1 LVAPITIFP
10 EFPLQPIDLVPAQS
24 ALQTF
29 ALLEADL
36 CLHLI
41 EDDEASRA
49 TLCALVAGQ
58 ALSCRALLY
67 CHWLRNLSDDIV
79 ALC

>member
-1 LVAPITIFP
+1 MTTYTV
-10 EFPLQPIDLVPAQS
+10 PLQPLDLVSVQS

-41 EDDEASRA
+41 ERDEAVRA
-49 TLCALVAGQ
+49 ALCALIAV
-58 ALSCRALLY
+58 
-67 CHWLRNLSDDIV
+67 
-79 ALC
+79 

>member
-1 LVAPITIFP
+1 MPPTKRTTTAAITDTTNSSSL
-10 EFPLQPIDLVPAQS
+10 LQPLDLVPVQA

-41 EDDEASRA
+41 ERDEAVRA
-49 TLCALVAGQ
+49 ALCALMAGQ
-58 ALSCRALLY
+58 NMVLIGPPGTA
-67 CHWLRNLSDDIV
+67 
-79 ALC
+79 